1 MASQA
6 HPPDAKPLL
15 DYLDKEGTVMG
26 LLSAFCVAAALLMLD
41 RTLGAK
47 PTESAYLG
55 GVWTA
60 GSWYVIITAASL
72 LFGALMFYLQRSKML
87 WVLGRLAIDRMFWWQ
102 YRIAWAGVLVAAVY
116 VPLALLSPRW
126 PLLSRGQ
133 SWMTLPVLGVAIA
146 YALWIRV
153 LLRRDRR
160 GERTTSRRSRR

>member
-1 MASQA
+1 
-6 HPPDAKPLL
+6 
-15 DYLDKEGTVMG
+15 MG

-47 PTESAYLG
+47 PTESGYLG
-55 GVWTA
+55 GVWAA

-87 WVLGRLAIDRMFWWQ
+87 WVLGRLAIDLAKEGRLNEETRGEVEKWMFWWQ

-133 SWMTLPVLGVAIA
+133 IWMTSPLLVVAIG
-146 YALWIRV
+146 YARWIRV
-153 LLRRDRR
+153 LFLRDQRE
-160 GERTTSRRSRR
+160 ERTTARRSRR